1 MNIQKLRIYAICQRL
16 IELENERLENER
28 FKKLSEVF
36 VIRANPKLESFT
48 HLYDKNGKLFEPS
61 KSKFHK

>member
-28 FKKLSEVF
+28 FKKLSKPF
-36 VIRANPKLESFT
+36 IIKANPKFT
-48 HLYDKNGKLFEPS
+48 DFSHLYDKNGKLFEPP